1 MAAAN
6 FRDLIVWQTYE
17 LSVKT
22 YAITKNSPKSEM
34 FGLISQMTRAAVSV
48 CSNIAEGFGG
58 FGVKEKDKF
67 YVISTGS
74 LTELECQY
82 LLARGIGYITEPINL
97 KIMTLIDE
105 TQRLLSGL
113 QKPISQRE
121 TEARFFNLQSIFYNL
136 SYGTRIA

>member
-1 MAAAN
+1 MAAAS
-6 FRDLIVWQTYE
+6 FRDLIVWQKAYE

-22 YAITKNSPKSEM
+22 CEITKDFPKSEM
-34 FGLISQMTRAAVSV
+34 FGLTSQMTRAVVSV
-48 CSNIAEGFGG
+48 CSNIAEGFGR
-58 FGVKEKDKF
+58 FGVKEKDQF
-67 YVISTGS
+67 YAIAKGS

-113 QKPISQRE
+113 QKANKSNGNRSLI
-121 TEARFFNLQSIFYNL
+121 L
-136 SYGTRIA
+136 

>member
-22 YAITKNSPKSEM
+22 YAITKNFPKSEM

-67 YVISTGS
+67 YAISTGS

-97 KIMTLIDE
+97 KIMTFIDE